1 MTDDNSRIA
10 PDILRLFR
18 LAQLSAR
25 PLAAGEGR
33 HHVPPHRASGER
45 QLRSGIILI
54 NFKQKSG
61 KVGGLEGRY
70 SPILPD
76 YSWNGL
82 MLKTL

>member
-1 MTDDNSRIA
+1 MTIPELHPIFFGCFDWHSSVHGHWLLARAAIMFPHTELAENVSSGQE
-10 PDILRLFR
+10 LF
-18 LAQLSAR
+18 
-25 PLAAGEGR
+25 
-33 HHVPPHRASGER
+33 
-45 QLRSGIILI
+45 LI

-61 KVGGLEGRY
+61 KVGGLQGRY